1 MKVHKG
7 DLVHVL
13 SGKDRGKQG
22 RVIDARPK
30 DRKVIVENLNLVK
43 RHTKPRPIQNTSRMG
58 AAGMT
63 PGGVIEKPSPLPV
76 ANVMVVCPVCNRPTR
91 VGMKGKEL
99 GAGGGQARVDLGR
112 DAVRAGGVVLAARD
126 VFRVRGRL
134 AVALARLQLV
144 AVRLLLRHRSSR
156 VREA

>member
-1 MKVHKG
+1 MAMKVHKG

-91 VGMKGKEL
+91 VGMKGKESH
-99 GAGGGQARVDLGR
+99 GEQVKVRVCKRVDCGEEIDR
-112 DAVRAGGVVLAARD
+112 
-126 VFRVRGRL
+126 
-134 AVALARLQLV
+134 
-144 AVRLLLRHRSSR
+144 
-156 VREA
+156 